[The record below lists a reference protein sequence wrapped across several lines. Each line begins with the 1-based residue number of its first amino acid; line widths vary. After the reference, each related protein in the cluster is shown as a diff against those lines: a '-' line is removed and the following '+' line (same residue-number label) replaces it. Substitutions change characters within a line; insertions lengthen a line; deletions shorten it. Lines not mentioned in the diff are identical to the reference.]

1 MVYQYTAFNEDGNIV
16 KGQVSG
22 ETEEAVT
29 ELLAYGGY
37 RVVSLKPQAQGLG
50 LDKLLSHFTRVKPD
64 AVILLFRQLALLI
77 EAGINIV
84 TALELLRDELSKA
97 SLKRVLEQ
105 IISEIQGGSQLS
117 QALAKHPRIFS
128 PIYCHLLSVGER
140 TGHPEVVLRQIADYM
155 EKTIA
160 TSKRIKSA
168 LKMPMITGI
177 VAVVVMA
184 LLITF
189 VFPAFNDL
197 YVSLG
202 SELPAM
208 TKMVFG
214 IVEWLRSHG
223 LYILLGA
230 LITVGLVMF
239 YVKTPNGKYKLHEL
253 FLKLP
258 LIGRVV
264 HLNQV
269 ARVCRNM
276 SLLYTAGLPLPEIMP
291 LVTQA
296 CGNSV
301 MAKALTD
308 VQQDM
313 IGGEGLSK
321 PMEKNHIFLP
331 MMVQMVRVGEETG
344 HLNTALSAAAQSY
357 ETEAQERTN
366 SLIAF
371 IQPLMTGIVG
381 MVVAFMAMS
390 LFTAI
395 YSVYGQFM

>member
-1 MVYQYTAFNEDGNIV
+1 MVYQYIAFNEDGNIV

-22 ETEEAVT
+22 ESEEAVT

-37 RVVSLKPQAQGLG
+37 RVVNLQPQAQGLS
-50 LDKLLSHFTRVKPD
+50 LDKLLTRFSRVKPD

-84 TALELLRDELSKA
+84 TALELLKDELSKA
-97 SLKRVLEQ
+97 SLKRILEQ
-105 IISEIQGGSQLS
+105 VISEIQGGSQLS
-117 QALAKHPRIFS
+117 VALAKHPRIFS

-140 TGHPEVVLRQIADYM
+140 TGHPEIVLREVADYIQ
-155 EKTIA
+155 KT
-160 TSKRIKSA
+160 TTTNKRIKSA

-184 LLITF
+184 LLVTF

-197 YVSLG
+197 YSSLG
-202 SELPAM
+202 ADLPRTTSIM
-208 TKMVFG
+208 FG
-214 IVEWLRSHG
+214 AIAWLRSQG

-230 LITVGLVMF
+230 LVTVGLIMF
-239 YVKTPNGKYKLHEL
+239 YTKTPTGKYKLHAL

-258 LIGRVV
+258 LMGRVV
-264 HLNQV
+264 HLNQL
-269 ARVCRNM
+269 ARCCRNM

-296 CGNSV
+296 CSNSV
-301 MAKALTD
+301 MAKALND

-321 PMEKNHIFLP
+321 PMEKNPIFLP
-331 MMVQMVRVGEETG
+331 MMLQMVKVGEETG

-357 ETEAQERTN
+357 ETEAEERTN
-366 SLIAF
+366 SLISF

-381 MVVAFMAMS
+381 LIVAFMALSM
-390 LFTAI
+390 FTAI